1 TADGR
6 HQALLDRLLEAIEA
20 ALARPDVRERMERML
35 ADELPLYFERLKQAG
50 GRIAAERLVAGILRL
65 LQEINA
71 DPEHALRHDFNRM
84 VAELIEKLKS
94 DPAWRFRIEQ
104 FQRQLADDP
113 RLSDYLNSLWQDLRQ
128 WLAADLQRADSSVRA
143 RAAGAVHRLALT
155 LREDGAM
162 RQWIN
167 DRILQAAPALIEE
180 YRPRLGS
187 FIAAKVGEWKDEEIV
202 DKLEQNIGRDLQF
215 IRVNGTLVGGCV
227 GLLIHLARQWLGA

>member
-1 TADGR
+1 
-6 HQALLDRLLEAIEA
+6 
-20 ALARPDVRERMERML
+20 
-35 ADELPLYFERLKQAG
+35 
-50 GRIAAERLVAGILRL
+50 
-65 LQEINA
+65 
-71 DPEHALRHDFNRM
+71 
-84 VAELIEKLKS
+84 
-94 DPAWRFRIEQ
+94 
-104 FQRQLADDP
+104 
-113 RLSDYLNSLWQDLRQ
+113 
-128 WLAADLQRADSSVRA
+128 
-143 RAAGAVHRLALT
+143 
-155 LREDGAM
+155 M